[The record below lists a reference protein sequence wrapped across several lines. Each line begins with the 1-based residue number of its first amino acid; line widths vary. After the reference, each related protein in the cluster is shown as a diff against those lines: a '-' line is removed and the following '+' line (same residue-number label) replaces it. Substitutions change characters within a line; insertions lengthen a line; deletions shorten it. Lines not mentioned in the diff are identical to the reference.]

1 MSEHGKTYGEAL
13 GSIQKGNETCEWATS
28 IPQVIQGR
36 TQEVSGGVTCS
47 ESRESLGVVACIVP
61 FNFPIMVPFWTLPI
75 AIAAGNCVIL
85 KPSEKVP
92 RTMQKVTTNRTAF
105 EAAAAAARPLRLFP
119 GVDVCSAFIAS
130 LFFVCVSRHLF

>member
-1 MSEHGKTYGEAL
+1 MSEHGKTHGEAL

-47 ESRESLGVVACIVP
+47 ESRESLGIVACIVP

-92 RTMQKVTTNRTAF
+92 RTMQKVRHNTQIGRCCRNSALSTVCALGDCVQCANPPPF
-105 EAAAAAARPLRLFP
+105 LSCLLF
-119 GVDVCSAFIAS
+119 
-130 LFFVCVSRHLF
+130 LLL

>member
-1 MSEHGKTYGEAL
+1 MSEHGKTHGEAL

-92 RTMQKVTTNRTAF
+92 RTMQKVRQHKSD
-105 EAAAAAARPLRLFP
+105 AAAATPLWALR
-119 GVDVCSAFIAS
+119 AHWAIIA
-130 LFFVCVSRHLF
+130 LR